1 MSSSPADTAVAVV
14 PLKALSRAKGRLAG
28 HLPARDRRELVA
40 WMFARVIAA
49 CRGASGV
56 GAVLVVAG
64 DDAAADL
71 ARGLTRGLAVQVVVE
86 RKPGLA
92 AAMAAADD
100 ATAAATASLV
110 VAADLPLAGADDLDT
125 VCRAGRRGPCVV
137 VAPTRDGGTAALLR
151 RPAGV
156 IVPAYGP
163 SSATAHLAA
172 AAAAGARGVRLAV
185 PALAFDVD
193 TAEHLRALHPRDL
206 AGATWTDGLSA
217 G

>member
-71 ARGLTRGLAVQVVVE
+71 ARGLAVQVVVE

-92 AAMAAADD
+92 AAMAAADH

-137 VAPTRDGGTAALLR
+137 VVPTRDGGTAALLR

-172 AAAAGARGVRLAV
+172 AAAAGARAVRLTV

>member
-1 MSSSPADTAVAVV
+1 MSSSPGDTAVAVV
-14 PLKALSRAKGRLAG
+14 PLKALNRAKGRLAA
-28 HLPARDRRELVA
+28 HLAARDRRALVA

-49 CRGASGV
+49 CRGACGV
-56 GAVLVVAG
+56 DAVLVVAG

-71 ARGLTRGLAVQVVVE
+71 ARGLAVDVVVE
-86 RKPGLA
+86 RKPGLG
-92 AAMAAADD
+92 AAMAAADELTAD
-100 ATAAATASLV
+100 AAASLV
-110 VAADLPLAGADDLDT
+110 VAADLPLAGPDDLDA

-151 RPAGV
+151 RPVGL

-172 AAAAGARGVRLAV
+172 AAAAGARATRLDV

-193 TAEHLRALHPRDL
+193 TAEHLRALHVRDH
-206 AGATWTDGLSA
+206 AGASWTDGLSA